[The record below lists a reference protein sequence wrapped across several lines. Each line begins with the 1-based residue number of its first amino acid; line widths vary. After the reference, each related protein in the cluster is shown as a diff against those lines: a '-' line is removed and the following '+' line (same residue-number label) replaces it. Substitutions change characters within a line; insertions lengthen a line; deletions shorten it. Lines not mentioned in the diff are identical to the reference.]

1 MITNIVSIQNNIQTM
16 LDIIKLI
23 ARQIKKTNCYWN
35 SKKCLANYSGSKCI
49 FKVYKRNFF
58 TFTCYLLVSSTLL
71 IVFVV
76 TLIYIIK
83 KCNHSI
89 DVHII
94 NFL

>member
-1 MITNIVSIQNNIQTM
+1 M

-58 TFTCYLLVSSTLL
+58 HISFGYLLAFSIVL
-71 IVFVV
+71 IVFVVFVV

-83 KCNHSI
+83 KCNRSI
-89 DVHII
+89 DIHII